1 MFEGVL
7 PAIITP
13 FKRNPAMS
21 LDIPGLEKNIEFLL
35 SRGIHGIV
43 PCGSTGE
50 SATLT
55 FEEHEKVIKVTV
67 DKVNGEIPV
76 LAGTGSNNT
85 AEAIRL
91 TKAAKDIGADG
102 VLAIS
107 PYYNKPNRAGLIKH
121 YHKLADLDIPV
132 IVYNV
137 PSRTGQNLEPDLI
150 AELAKHPNIWG
161 VKEASGNIG
170 QISRIIEETQ
180 DDDFIVIS
188 GDDNITLPIMAL
200 GGAGVISVAANIDPK
215 RMVEMYEA
223 ILLGDYQKALVLN
236 FALSPLFRSMFI
248 DTNPIPVKKA
258 VELMGLAGG
267 PVRLP
272 LSDLDAKKTEELRK
286 VIAALPKETAKKA
299 PAAKRPVKAAK
310 KAAPKKTV
318 VKTAPQKKAMPKR
331 SAPKKKPVA
340 KRTR

>member
-1 MFEGVL
+1 
-7 PAIITP
+7 
-13 FKRNPAMS
+13 MS
-21 LDIPGLEKNIEFLL
+21 LDVSGLEQNIGFLL
-35 SRGIHGIV
+35 SCGIHGIV

-55 FEEHEKVIKVTV
+55 FEEHEKVIHVAV
-67 DKVNGEIPV
+67 DKVNGKIPV

-102 VLAIS
+102 VLVIS
-107 PYYNKPNRAGLIKH
+107 PYYNKPNRAGLVKH
-121 YHKLADLDIPV
+121 YTKLADLDIPV
-132 IVYNV
+132 VVYNV
-137 PSRTGQNLEPDLI
+137 PGRTGQNLEPDLI
-150 AELAKHPNIWG
+150 AELAQHPNIVG

-180 DDDFIVIS
+180 DEDFSVIS

-200 GGAGVISVAANIDPK
+200 GGAGVISVAANVDPA
-215 RMVEMYEA
+215 RMVAMYEA
-223 ILLGDYQKALVLN
+223 MKRGDSQKALVLH

-258 VELMGLAGG
+258 VGLMGMAGG

-272 LSDLDAKKTEELRK
+272 LDELDEKRTEQLKKVL
-286 VIAALPKETAKKA
+286 AAIPTK
-299 PAAKRPVKAAK
+299 PAAKRAVHKKVPQKPAARKPAAK
-310 KAAPKKTV
+310 
-318 VKTAPQKKAMPKR
+318 QQSR
-331 SAPKKKPVA
+331 
-340 KRTR
+340 

>member
-13 FKRNPAMS
+13 FKRNPAMD
-21 LDIPGLEKNIEFLL
+21 LDIPGLEHNIGFLL
-35 SRGIHGIV
+35 SCGIHGIV

-55 FEEHEKVIKVTV
+55 FEEHEKVIQVTV
-67 DKVNGEIPV
+67 DKVNGKIPV

-102 VLAIS
+102 VLVIS
-107 PYYNKPNRAGLIKH
+107 PYYNKPNRAGLVKH
-121 YHKLADLDIPV
+121 YTRLADLDIPV
-132 IVYNV
+132 VVYNV

-150 AELAKHPNIWG
+150 AELAQHPNIVG

-180 DDDFIVIS
+180 DEDFVVIS
-188 GDDNITLPIMAL
+188 GDDNITVPIMAL
-200 GGAGVISVAANIDPK
+200 GGAGVISVAANVDPT
-215 RMVEMYEA
+215 RMVTMCEA
-223 ILLGDYQKALVLN
+223 IKKGEYQKALVLH

-258 VELMGLAGG
+258 VELMGMAGG

-272 LSDLDAKKTEELRK
+272 LADLDEKKTEQLKK
-286 VIAALPKETAKKA
+286 VLATI
-299 PAAKRPVKAAK
+299 
-310 KAAPKKTV
+310 PKKTV
-318 VKTAPQKKAMPKR
+318 VKRAVTKIVPQKTGAPKPAAKPKR
-331 SAPKKKPVA
+331 
-340 KRTR
+340 R

>member
-21 LDIPGLEKNIEFLL
+21 LDIPGLEQNIGFLL
-35 SRGIHGIV
+35 SCGIHGIV

-55 FEEHEKVIKVTV
+55 FEEHEKVIRFTV
-67 DKVNGEIPV
+67 DKVNGKIPV

-85 AEAIRL
+85 EEAIRL

-102 VLAIS
+102 VLVIS
-107 PYYNKPNRAGLIKH
+107 PYYNKPNRSGLVKH
-121 YHKLADLDIPV
+121 YTKLADLDIPV
-132 IVYNV
+132 VVYNV
-137 PSRTGQNLEPDLI
+137 PGRTGQNLEPDLI
-150 AELAKHPNIWG
+150 AELAQHPNIVG

-180 DDDFIVIS
+180 DEDFIVIS
-188 GDDNITLPIMAL
+188 GDDNITVPIMAL
-200 GGAGVISVAANIDPK
+200 GGAGVISVAANVDPI
-215 RMVEMYEA
+215 RMVAMCEA
-223 ILLGDYQKALVLN
+223 MRKGDYQKALVLH

-258 VELMGLAGG
+258 VELIGMAGG

-272 LSDLDAKKTEELRK
+272 LDELDEKKTEQLKK
-286 VIAALPKETAKKA
+286 VLATIPAKSA
-299 PAAKRPVKAAK
+299 IKRAVQK
-310 KAAPKKTV
+310 KVPQKTV
-318 VKTAPQKKAMPKR
+318 ARKPKAKQQR
-331 SAPKKKPVA
+331 
-340 KRTR
+340 R

>member
-13 FKRNPAMS
+13 FQRNPSMS
-21 LDIPGLEKNIEFLL
+21 LDIPGLEKNIGFLL
-35 SRGIHGIV
+35 SRGVHGIA

-55 FEEHEKVIKVTV
+55 FEEHEKVISVTV
-67 DKVNGEIPV
+67 DKVNGKVPV

-85 AEAIRL
+85 AEAVKL
-91 TKAAKDIGADG
+91 TKAAKDIGAEG
-102 VLAIS
+102 VLVIS

-121 YHKLADLDIPV
+121 YHKLADLDVPV
-132 IVYNV
+132 IIYNV

-150 AELAKHPNIWG
+150 AELAQHPNIWG
-161 VKEASGNIG
+161 IKEASGNIG

-200 GGAGVISVAANIDPK
+200 GGSGVISVAANVDPT
-215 RMVEMYEA
+215 RMIEMYDA
-223 ILLGDYQKALVLN
+223 ILQGDYQKALVLN
-236 FALSPLFRSMFI
+236 FTLSPLFRSMFL

-258 VELMGLAGG
+258 VELMGMAAG

-272 LSDLDAKKTEELRK
+272 LDELDAKKTNELRK
-286 VIAALPKETAKKA
+286 VLATIPKRAVKAVTAAKK
-299 PAAKRPVKAAK
+299 PAVAAK
-310 KAAPKKTV
+310 KAVPKKAAV
-318 VKTAPQKKAMPKR
+318 QKAVLKNVA
-331 SAPKKKPVA
+331 SKKPTA
-340 KRTR
+340 KQIR

>member
-13 FKRNPAMS
+13 FKRNSAMG
-21 LDIPGLEKNIEFLL
+21 LDIQGLERNIEFLM
-35 SRGIHGIV
+35 SCGIHGIV

-55 FEEHEKVIKVTV
+55 FEEHEKVVQITV
-67 DKVNGEIPV
+67 DKVKGRIPV
-76 LAGTGSNNT
+76 IAGTGSNNT
-85 AEAIRL
+85 AEAVRL

-102 VLAIS
+102 VLVIS

-121 YHKLADLDIPV
+121 YTRLADLDVPIV
-132 IVYNV
+132 IYNV
-137 PSRTGQNLEPDLI
+137 PGRTGQNLAPDLI
-150 AELAKHPNIWG
+150 AELAQHPYIVG

-180 DDDFIVIS
+180 DEDFSVIS

-200 GGAGVISVAANIDPK
+200 GGSGVISVAANVDPS
-215 RMVEMYEA
+215 RMVAMYEA
-223 ILLGDYQKALVLN
+223 MKQGDYQKALVLH

-258 VELMGLAGG
+258 VELLGMAGG

-272 LSDLDAKKTEELRK
+272 LDELDAKKTEQLKK
-286 VIAALPKETAKKA
+286 VLATI
-299 PAAKRPVKAAK
+299 PVKTQTKAK
-310 KAAPKKTV
+310 VA
-318 VKTAPQKKAMPKR
+318 
-331 SAPKKKPVA
+331 KKKPSIKTGTKKPASA